1 MQETPS
7 AISKKRELSSPEFSL
22 DKKNKP
28 SASASSVSDISDISL
43 TEQPG
48 EMASET
54 TESQELSS
62 TPHITIPP
70 SEMLK
75 LSEML
80 KDTFRGEIV
89 AMVDS
94 VVQGVLKGLND
105 KIASLEEKNKILET
119 ENNSLRA
126 QISGLENKAE
136 QAEQYSRRNNLRI
149 SGCPESNAE
158 STDEIVLKMAA
169 DIGTDLRIEEIDR
182 SHRVGKFDPSR
193 SRPREIIVK
202 FTSYRARQKLLK
214 MRSALKDNGYV
225 GVFLNE
231 DLTKH
236 RSAVLFEA
244 RKAVKS
250 DTVKGA
256 WSSDGNILIRDH
268 NDKIHR
274 VYSLNDITAI
284 NFPPKPMAVIESA
297 ASGH

>member
-1 MQETPS
+1 
-7 AISKKRELSSPEFSL
+7 
-22 DKKNKP
+22 
-28 SASASSVSDISDISL
+28 
-43 TEQPG
+43 
-48 EMASET
+48 MATET

-94 VVQGVLKGLND
+94 VVQGVLKGLID
-105 KIASLEEKNKILET
+105 RIASLEVKNKTLET

-126 QISGLENKAE
+126 QISGLEKKAE
-136 QAEQYSRRNNLRI
+136 QAEQYSRSNNLRI
-149 SGCPESNAE
+149 SGCPETNAE

-169 DIGTDLRIEEIDR
+169 DIGTDLRIDEIDR
-182 SHRVGKFDPSR
+182 GVGRFDPSR

-202 FTSYRARQKLLK
+202 FTSYRARQKILK

-236 RSAVLFEA
+236 RSEVLYEA

-284 NFPPKPMAVIESA
+284 NFPPKAMAVVESA
-297 ASGH
+297 ASGQ